1 MSNDFLA
8 LHLMKHKHQDH
19 EDKIRVL
26 KLPRA
31 HNECDVTGAICL
43 PKEMTLH
50 FCQAMLSCQIEA
62 QSQNADNEL
71 TKGDV
76 SPVE

>member
-1 MSNDFLA
+1 MCNEFLA
-8 LHLMKHKHQDH
+8 LNLMKHKHKDH
-19 EDKIRVL
+19 EDKIRSKVTQ
-26 KLPRA
+26 
-31 HNECDVTGAICL
+31 HNEYDVSGAICL

-50 FCQAMLSCQIEA
+50 FCKAMLSCQLDA

-76 SPVE
+76 SPIE